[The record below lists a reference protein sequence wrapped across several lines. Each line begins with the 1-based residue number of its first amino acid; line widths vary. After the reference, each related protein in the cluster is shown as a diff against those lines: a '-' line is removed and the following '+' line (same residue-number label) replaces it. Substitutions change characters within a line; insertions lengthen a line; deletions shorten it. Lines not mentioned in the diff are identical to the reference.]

1 MAPRVLSFR
10 LQCVCVSEDPKMTI
24 EGIKGKLRSGTAAR
38 VGRVLLILAI
48 AITLTGA
55 KKSPYGPHDKAA
67 YTSPVIVDFLRPGL
81 AITINS
87 ATMASDGTITAVFTL
102 ADPAG
107 LTLDINGVY
116 TPGPISLSYISA
128 YIPNNAEQYVTYNLR
143 TNTGAAGTFNVPTG
157 DSGGVLTQLN
167 SGQYQYVFKTKAP
180 AGFDPTATNTVA
192 VYGTRNMST
201 FNVPNNFAS
210 ATFNFVPN
218 GSKVTKIRDVVA
230 TASCDNCHDQLS
242 FHGGARRGVSLC
254 VMCHT
259 PAMIDSGNGNSV
271 DFKVYIHK
279 LHMGS
284 SLPSVIAGTPYA
296 FGTTDF
302 SKVVYPADVRRC
314 TTCHDATKATQA
326 NKYLTNPSAAAC
338 GSCHDDVNLATG
350 KNHPGGPQ
358 IDDTQCAN
366 CHIPQGELDFD
377 ASIKGA
383 HVIPADSAMLDGVVV
398 TLKSVTNGAAG
409 QKPVVAYTLTDTAG
423 KGLAP
428 SVLGTLSLTLAG
440 PTTDYG
446 TTNFGSDVTTPG
458 YVTENALTASTCTA
472 AGACTYT
479 FTHAVPAKSTGTYVV
494 GVEARRT
501 ETLLAGTTSSMS
513 VQYGA
518 KNSVIY
524 FSVDGST
531 VAPRRT
537 VVTTANCQQCH
548 VEFTTIHG
556 GLRNQTEY
564 CVICHNPNNTDSST
578 RVSATLAADKAA
590 PPQGIN
596 FNLLVHRIHTGVNL
610 PPLGASYTVVGYG
623 GSHNDFTTTLYPAMS
638 PTGTAT
644 DTENCAMCHANGSE
658 TNLPLGLNPTVS
670 PQGLINPAPAIT
682 AACAGCHADAPSAA
696 HFLAN
701 TDTLGESCT
710 VCHSSTGQFSV
721 SSVHAQY

>member
-1 MAPRVLSFR
+1 MNS
-10 LQCVCVSEDPKMTI
+10 TI
-24 EGIKGKLRSGTAAR
+24 TE
-38 VGRVLLILAI
+38 
-48 AITLTGA
+48 
-55 KKSPYGPHDKAA
+55 
-67 YTSPVIVDFLRPGL
+67 FLRPGL
-81 AITINS
+81 NITINS
-87 ATMASDGTITAVFTL
+87 ATMASDGTITAVFAL

-107 LTLDINGVY
+107 LTLDVAGVY
-116 TPGPISLSYISA
+116 TPGPISLSYISG
-128 YIPNNAEQYVTYNLR
+128 YIPNNASQYVTYNLR

-157 DSGGVLTQLN
+157 DSGGTLTQLN

-192 VYGTRNMST
+192 IYGTRTMSSFGLT
-201 FNVPNNFAS
+201 NNFAS

-218 GSKVTKIRDVVA
+218 GSKVTHIRDVVA
-230 TASCDNCHDQLS
+230 TASCDSCHDQLS
-242 FHGGARRGVSLC
+242 FHGGARRGVTLC

-284 SLPSVIAGTPYA
+284 SLPSVVAGTPYT

-302 SKVVYPADVRRC
+302 SNVVYPADTRRC
-314 TTCHDATKATQA
+314 TTCHDASKATQA
-326 NKYLTNPSAAAC
+326 NNYLTNPSAVAC
-338 GSCHDDVNLATG
+338 GSCHDDVNFATG

-358 IDDTQCAN
+358 IDDKQCAN

-383 HVIPADSAMLDGVVV
+383 HVIPADSTMLDGVVV
-398 TLKSVTNGAAG
+398 TLKGVTNGAAG
-409 QKPVVAYTLTDTAG
+409 QKPTIAYTLTDTAG

-428 SVLGTLSLTLAG
+428 SVLGTLSFTLAG

-458 YVTENALTASTCTA
+458 YDTENALTASTCTA

-479 FTHAVPAKSTGTYVV
+479 FTHAVPAKATGTFVI

-501 ETLLAGTTSSMS
+501 ETLLPGTTASMS

-518 KNSVIY
+518 KNSVTY
-524 FSVDGST
+524 FSVDGSA
-531 VAPRRT
+531 VAPRRE
-537 VVTTANCQQCH
+537 VVATANCQGCH

-564 CVICHNPNNTDSST
+564 CVICHNPANTDSST
-578 RVSATLAADKAA
+578 RPSATVAAQKTM
-590 PPQGIN
+590 PNQGIN
-596 FNLLVHRIHTGVNL
+596 FNLLIHRIHTGVNL
-610 PPLGASYTVVGYG
+610 VSQGASYTVVGYG
-623 GSHNDFTTTLYPAMS
+623 GSINDFTTILYPAMS
-638 PTGTAT
+638 ATGTAT
-644 DTENCAMCHANGSE
+644 DTRNCSLCHVNSSE
-658 TNLPLGLNPTVS
+658 QNLPLGLEATTS

-682 AACAGCHADAPSAA
+682 AACTGCHADAPSAA

-701 TDTLGESCT
+701 TDSLGESCT
-710 VCHSSTGQFSV
+710 VCHSTTGQFSV

>member
-1 MAPRVLSFR
+1 
-10 LQCVCVSEDPKMTI
+10 MTI
-24 EGIKGKLRSGTAAR
+24 DGFERILSSGTAAR
-38 VGRVLLILAI
+38 FGRVLLILAI
-48 AITLTGA
+48 AMTLTGA
-55 KKSPYGPHDKAA
+55 RKSAYGPHDKAA

-116 TPGPISLSYISA
+116 TPGPITLSYISA
-128 YIPNNAEQYVTYNLR
+128 YIPNSGTQYVTYNLR
-143 TNTGAAGTFNVPTG
+143 TSTGAAGTFNVPTG
-157 DSGGVLTQLN
+157 DSGGALTQLN

-192 VYGTRNMST
+192 IYGTRTMT
-201 FNVPNNFAS
+201 AFNIPNNFAS
-210 ATFNFVPN
+210 ATYNFVPN
-218 GSKVTKIRDVVA
+218 GSKVIKIRDVVA
-230 TASCDNCHDQLS
+230 TASCDSCHDQLS

-284 SLPSVIAGTPYA
+284 SLPSVVAGTPYA

-314 TTCHDATKATQA
+314 TTCHDASKATQA
-326 NKYLTNPSAAAC
+326 NNYLTKPSAAAC
-338 GSCHDDVNLATG
+338 GSCHDDVNFASG
-350 KNHPGGPQ
+350 KNHAGGPQ
-358 IDDTQCAN
+358 LDDNQCAN

-383 HVIPADSAMLDGVVV
+383 HVIPADSTMLDGTVV
-398 TLKSVTNGAAG
+398 TLKSVANGAAG
-409 QKPVVAYTLTDTAG
+409 QKPTITYTLTDTAG
-423 KGLAP
+423 KAIAP
-428 SVLGTLSLTLAG
+428 SVLSTLSFTLAG

-458 YVTENALTASTCTA
+458 YVTESALTASTCSGIT
-472 AGACTYT
+472 CTYT
-479 FTHAVPAKSTGTYVV
+479 FTHAIPAKSTGTYVI
-494 GVEARRT
+494 GMEARRT
-501 ETLLAGTTSSMS
+501 ETLLPNTTSSMS

-518 KNSVIY
+518 KNQVIY
-524 FSVDGST
+524 FSVDGSA

-537 VVTTANCQQCH
+537 VVTTANCQGCH

-564 CVICHNPNNTDSST
+564 CVICHNPADTDFPT
-578 RVSATLAADKAA
+578 RPSATVVAERSK
-590 PPQGIN
+590 PNQGIN
-596 FNLLVHRIHTGVNL
+596 FNLLVHGIHTGVNL
-610 PPLGASYTVVGYG
+610 PPQGAGYTVVGFG
-623 GSHNDFTTTLYPAMS
+623 GSENDFTDVLYPAMG
-638 PTGTAT
+638 PTGAAT
-644 DTENCAMCHANGSE
+644 DTRNCAMCHANGSE
-658 TNLPLGLNPTVS
+658 TNLPLGLMPTTS

-682 AACAGCHADAPSAA
+682 AACTGCHADAPSAA

-701 TDTLGESCT
+701 TDSLGESCT

>member
-1 MAPRVLSFR
+1 M
-10 LQCVCVSEDPKMTI
+10 D
-24 EGIKGKLRSGTAAR
+24 GITSKLRSGTAAR
-38 VGRVLLILAI
+38 IGRVLLILAI

-55 KKSPYGPHDKAA
+55 KKSPYGVHDKAA
-67 YTSPVIVDFLRPGL
+67 YMNSTITEFLRPGL
-81 AITINS
+81 NITINS
-87 ATMASDGTITAVFTL
+87 ATMASDGTITAVFAL

-107 LTLDINGVY
+107 LTLDVAGVY
-116 TPGPISLSYISA
+116 TPGPISLSYISG
-128 YIPNNAEQYVTYNLR
+128 YIPNNASQYVTYNLR

-157 DSGGVLTQLN
+157 DSGGTLTQLN

-192 VYGTRNMST
+192 IYGTRTMSSFGLT
-201 FNVPNNFAS
+201 NNFAS

-218 GSKVTKIRDVVA
+218 GSKVTHIRDVVA
-230 TASCDNCHDQLS
+230 TASCDSCHDQLS
-242 FHGGARRGVSLC
+242 FHGGARRGVTLC

-284 SLPSVIAGTPYA
+284 SLPSVVAGTPYT

-302 SKVVYPADVRRC
+302 SNVVYPADTRRC
-314 TTCHDATKATQA
+314 TTCHDASKATQA
-326 NKYLTNPSAAAC
+326 NNYLTNPSAVAC
-338 GSCHDDVNLATG
+338 GSCHDDVNFATG

-358 IDDTQCAN
+358 IDDKQCAN

-383 HVIPADSAMLDGVVV
+383 HVIPADSTMLDGVVV
-398 TLKSVTNGAAG
+398 TLKGVTNGAAG
-409 QKPVVAYTLTDTAG
+409 QKPTIAYTLTDTAG

-428 SVLGTLSLTLAG
+428 SVLGTLSFTLAG

-458 YVTENALTASTCTA
+458 YDTENALTASTCTA

-479 FTHAVPAKSTGTYVV
+479 FTHAVPAKATGTFVI

-501 ETLLAGTTSSMS
+501 ETLLPGTTASMS

-518 KNSVIY
+518 KNSVTY
-524 FSVDGST
+524 FSVDGSA
-531 VAPRRT
+531 VAPRRE
-537 VVTTANCQQCH
+537 VVATANCQGCH

-564 CVICHNPNNTDSST
+564 CVICHNPANTDSST
-578 RVSATLAADKAA
+578 RPSATVAAQKTM
-590 PPQGIN
+590 PNQGIN
-596 FNLLVHRIHTGVNL
+596 FNLLIHRIHTGVNL
-610 PPLGASYTVVGYG
+610 VSQGASYTVVGYG
-623 GSHNDFTTTLYPAMS
+623 GSINDFTTILYPAMS
-638 PTGTAT
+638 ATGTAT
-644 DTENCAMCHANGSE
+644 DTRNCSLCHVNSSE
-658 TNLPLGLNPTVS
+658 QNLPLGLEATTS

-682 AACAGCHADAPSAA
+682 AACTGCHADAPSAA

-701 TDTLGESCT
+701 TDSLGESCT
-710 VCHSSTGQFSV
+710 VCHSTTGQFSV